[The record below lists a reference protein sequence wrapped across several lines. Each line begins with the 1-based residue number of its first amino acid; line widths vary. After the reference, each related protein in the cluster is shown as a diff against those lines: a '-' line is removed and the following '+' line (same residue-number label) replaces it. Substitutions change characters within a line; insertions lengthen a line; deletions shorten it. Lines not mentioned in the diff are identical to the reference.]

1 VERTR
6 GAPDGPAKAGH
17 YLPQPFARQ
26 IQKLYVVSGFSR
38 TFRQRLVA
46 LVLVAMTATLAAGPD
61 TASTV
66 RALGQVLKREYIDV
80 DVAAKADA
88 ALQRAL
94 ADGRYANAS
103 TPEALVPLLNR
114 DLRDF
119 TQDKHIWV
127 EILPPAPPSEQT
139 SPTRSTADADAARAE
154 AVRRSNA
161 GVRRVEILRGNVGYL
176 DLSNFFRPEEA
187 RDTIALAMRLL
198 SKADALIIDMR
209 RNGGGSPGTVV
220 FLLGYLI
227 DAPGATLFEI
237 VHRPPEPPDR
247 YALDATLPSERDG
260 KRPIAVLTSAQTFSG
275 GEGLAFLLQERH
287 RAEVVGETTAG
298 AANPGTTYPVDDRF
312 RVNVPNGRI
321 KSAVGGGNWEGAGV
335 TPDVKVPAA
344 EALQTAHDRLLR
356 TLGR

>member
-1 VERTR
+1 VGRTR
-6 GAPDGPAKAGH
+6 AE
-17 YLPQPFARQ
+17 L
-26 IQKLYVVSGFSR
+26 
-38 TFRQRLVA
+38 LV
-46 LVLVAMTATLAAGPD
+46 VLVVVATAANLAAAQD

-66 RALGQVLKREYIDV
+66 RALGDVLKREYIDV
-80 DVAAKADA
+80 DVAVKADA

-94 ADGRYANAS
+94 AEGQYAGAS

-114 DLRDF
+114 DLRDV
-119 TQDKHIWV
+119 TRDKHIWV
-127 EILPPAPPSEQT
+127 EVVPPAAPSAQVASARPP
-139 SPTRSTADADAARAE
+139 ADANAARAE
-154 AVRRSNA
+154 GVRRSNA

-176 DLSNFFRPEEA
+176 DLSNFFRLEEA
-187 RDTIALAMRLL
+187 RDTIATAMRLL
-198 SKADALIIDMR
+198 SKADALVIDMR

-298 AANPGTTYPVDDRF
+298 AANPGTTYPVDNLF

-356 TLGR
+356 ALGR

>member
-1 VERTR
+1 MSTKITKNSFDKRDFV
-6 GAPDGPAKAGH
+6 
-17 YLPQPFARQ
+17 FFVARRSFV
-26 IQKLYVVSGFSR
+26 KSR
-38 TFRQRLVA
+38 VLWLLWA
-46 LVLVAMTATLAAGPD
+46 LLAAGPSVAAAQD
-61 TASTV
+61 TPATV
-66 RALGQVLKREYIDV
+66 RALGDVLKREYIDL

-94 ADGRYANAS
+94 AEGRYADAS

-114 DLRDF
+114 DLRDV
-119 TQDKHIWV
+119 THDKHIWV
-127 EILPPAPPSEQT
+127 EVVPQAAPAAPAAPAR
-139 SPTRSTADADAARAE
+139 SPADANAARAE
-154 AVRRSNA
+154 GVRRSNA

-187 RDTIALAMRLL
+187 RDTIATAMRLL
-198 SKADALIIDMR
+198 RQADALIIDMR

-227 DAPGATLFEI
+227 DAPGAMLFEI

-247 YALDATLPSERDG
+247 YALDAPLPADRDG

-287 RAEVVGETTAG
+287 RAEIVGEVTAG
-298 AANPGTTYPVDDRF
+298 AANPGTTYPVNDRF

-321 KSAVGGGNWEGAGV
+321 KSAIGGGNWEGAGV
-335 TPDVKVPAA
+335 TPDVKVAA
-344 EALQTAHDRLLR
+344 ADALQTAHDRLLR

>member
-1 VERTR
+1 MSTKITKNFFNKKSFVF
-6 GAPDGPAKAGH
+6 
-17 YLPQPFARQ
+17 FAALRFFV
-26 IQKLYVVSGFSR
+26 KSR
-38 TFRQRLVA
+38 VLWLLWA
-46 LVLVAMTATLAAGPD
+46 LLAAGPSVAAAQD
-61 TASTV
+61 TPATV
-66 RALGQVLKREYIDV
+66 RALGEVLKREYIDV
-80 DVAAKADA
+80 EVAAKADA
-88 ALQRAL
+88 ALQRGL
-94 ADGRYANAS
+94 ADGRYAGAS
-103 TPEALVPLLNR
+103 TPEALAPLLNR
-114 DLRDF
+114 DLQDA
-119 TQDKHIWV
+119 THDKHIFV
-127 EILPPAPPSEQT
+127 EVIQPGAPAAPSAPT
-139 SPTRSTADADAARAE
+139 GSPADARAARAE

-176 DLSNFFRPEEA
+176 DLSNFFRLEEA
-187 RDTIALAMRLL
+187 RDTIATAMRLV

-247 YALDATLPSERDG
+247 YALDATLPAERDG

-287 RAEVVGETTAG
+287 RAEIVGEVTAG
-298 AANPGTTYPVDDRF
+298 AANPGTTYPVNDRF

-321 KSAVGGGNWEGAGV
+321 KSAIGGGNWEGAGV

-344 EALQTAHDRLLR
+344 DALQTAHDRILR

>member
-1 VERTR
+1 VARTNRDQERKGCEDR
-6 GAPDGPAKAGH
+6 KAYIWYG
-17 YLPQPFARQ
+17 LLCVLCALCVDR
-26 IQKLYVVSGFSR
+26 
-38 TFRQRLVA
+38 VA
-46 LVLVAMTATLAAGPD
+46 EAQD

-66 RALGQVLKREYIDV
+66 RALGEVLKREYIDV
-80 DVAAKADA
+80 DVALEADA
-88 ALQRAL
+88 ALQRGL
-94 ADGRYANAS
+94 ADGRYAAAA
-103 TPEALVPLLNR
+103 TPETLALLLDR
-114 DLRDF
+114 DLQAV
-119 TQDKHIWV
+119 THDKHIFV
-127 EILPPAPPSEQT
+127 EVVPPAAPAVRPTPAS
-139 SPTRSTADADAARAE
+139 SPADAKAARAE

-187 RDTIALAMRLL
+187 RETIATAMRLL

-227 DAPGATLFEI
+227 DAPGAALFEI

-247 YALDATLPSERDG
+247 YALDATLPAERDG
-260 KRPIAVLTSAQTFSG
+260 TRPIAVLTSAQTFSG

-287 RAEVVGETTAG
+287 RAEIVGEVTAG
-298 AANPGTTYPVDDRF
+298 AANPGTTYPVNDRF

-321 KSAVGGGNWEGAGV
+321 KSAIGGGNWEGTGV
-335 TPDVKVPAA
+335 TPDLKVPAA
-344 EALQTAHDRLLR
+344 DALQTAHDRLLR

>member
-1 VERTR
+1 MST
-6 GAPDGPAKAGH
+6 KTTKNS
-17 YLPQPFARQ
+17 FN
-26 IQKLYVVSGFSR
+26 KNGFV
-38 TFRQRLVA
+38 FFVA
-46 LVLVAMTATLAAGPD
+46 LRSFVKSRVLWLLSALLAAGPSVAAAQD
-61 TASTV
+61 TPATV
-66 RALGQVLKREYIDV
+66 RALGEVLKRHYIDV

-88 ALQRAL
+88 VLQRAL

-103 TPEALVPLLNR
+103 TPDALVPLLNR
-114 DLRDF
+114 DLRDV

-127 EILPPAPPSEQT
+127 EVVPPAAQAVQ
-139 SPTRSTADADAARAE
+139 PTPASSATDAKAARAE

-187 RDTIALAMRLL
+187 RDTIAAAMRLL
-198 SKADALIIDMR
+198 SNADALIIDMR

-227 DAPGATLFEI
+227 DAPAAMLFEI

-247 YALDATLPSERDG
+247 YALDATLPAERDG

-287 RAEVVGETTAG
+287 RAEIVGEVTAG
-298 AANPGTTYPVDDRF
+298 AANPGTTYPVNDRF

-321 KSAVGGGNWEGAGV
+321 KSAVSGGNWEGAGV

-344 EALQTAHDRLLR
+344 DALQTAHDRLLR

>member
-1 VERTR
+1 VARTNCDQERKGR
-6 GAPDGPAKAGH
+6 KDRKGYIWCGLLCALCALCVD
-17 YLPQPFARQ
+17 R
-26 IQKLYVVSGFSR
+26 
-38 TFRQRLVA
+38 VA
-46 LVLVAMTATLAAGPD
+46 EAQD

-66 RALGQVLKREYIDV
+66 RALGEVLKREYIDV
-80 DVAAKADA
+80 DIAAKADA

-94 ADGRYANAS
+94 AEGQYAGAS

-114 DLRDF
+114 DLRDV
-119 TQDKHIWV
+119 TRDKHIWV
-127 EILPPAPPSEQT
+127 EVISPAAPSAQPA
-139 SPTRSTADADAARAE
+139 PTRSPAEADAARAD
-154 AVRRSNA
+154 AVRRTNA

-198 SKADALIIDMR
+198 ARADALIIDMR

-237 VHRPPEPPDR
+237 VHRPPEPSDR
-247 YALDATLPSERDG
+247 YALDATLPAERDG

-287 RAEVVGETTAG
+287 RAEIVGEVTAG
-298 AANPGTTYPVDDRF
+298 AANPGTTYPVNDRL

-321 KSAVGGGNWEGAGV
+321 KSAIGGGNWEGAGV
-335 TPDVKVPAA
+335 TPDIKVPAA
-344 EALQTAHDRLLR
+344 DALQTAHDRILR
-356 TLGR
+356 ALGR

>member
-1 VERTR
+1 MLIAS
-6 GAPDGPAKAGH
+6 APGVAIAQDTPA
-17 YLPQPFARQ
+17 
-26 IQKLYVVSGFSR
+26 
-38 TFRQRLVA
+38 
-46 LVLVAMTATLAAGPD
+46 
-61 TASTV
+61 TV
-66 RALGQVLKREYIDV
+66 RALGEVLKREYIDV
-80 DVAAKADA
+80 DVAVNADA

-94 ADGRYANAS
+94 AAGRYADAS
-103 TPEALVPLLNR
+103 TPEALVSLLNR
-114 DLRDF
+114 DLRDV
-119 TQDKHIWV
+119 TRDKHIWV
-127 EILPPAPPSEQT
+127 EVVPPAAPSAPAASAR
-139 SPTRSTADADAARAE
+139 SPADANAARAE
-154 AVRRSNA
+154 GVRRSNA

-198 SKADALIIDMR
+198 NKADALIIDMR

-237 VHRPPEPPDR
+237 VHRPPQPPDR
-247 YALDATLPSERDG
+247 YALDATLPAEGDG
-260 KRPIAVLTSAQTFSG
+260 QRPIAVLTSAQTFSG

-287 RAEVVGETTAG
+287 RAEIVGEVTAG
-298 AANPGTTYPVDDRF
+298 AANPGTTYPVNDRF

-344 EALQTAHDRLLR
+344 DALQTAHDRLLR

>member
-1 VERTR
+1 
-6 GAPDGPAKAGH
+6 
-17 YLPQPFARQ
+17 
-26 IQKLYVVSGFSR
+26 VSGFSR
-38 TFRQRLVA
+38 THRVTRTHRVSRTHGFSRTRRTLVA
-46 LVLVAMTATLAAGPD
+46 LVLFVLTATLAAAQD
-61 TASTV
+61 TTATV
-66 RALGQVLKREYIDV
+66 RALGDVLKREYIDV

-94 ADGRYANAS
+94 SEGRYAGAS
-103 TPEALVPLLNR
+103 TPETLAPLLNR
-114 DLRDF
+114 DLRDV
-119 TQDKHIWV
+119 THDKHVWV
-127 EILPPAPPSEQT
+127 EVVPTGAPSAPVAPAGS
-139 SPTRSTADADAARAE
+139 STDAKAARAE

-176 DLSNFFRPEEA
+176 DLSNFFRLEEA
-187 RDTIALAMRLL
+187 RDTIATAMRLL

-227 DAPGATLFEI
+227 DAPGAALFEI

-247 YALDATLPSERDG
+247 YALDATLPPECDG

-287 RAEVVGETTAG
+287 RAEIVGEVTAG
-298 AANPGTTYPVDDRF
+298 AANPGTTYPVNDRL

-321 KSAVGGGNWEGAGV
+321 KSAIGGGNWEGVGV

-344 EALQTAHDRLLR
+344 DALQTAHDRILKS
-356 TLGR
+356 LGR

>member
-1 VERTR
+1 MRSV
-6 GAPDGPAKAGH
+6 
-17 YLPQPFARQ
+17 L
-26 IQKLYVVSGFSR
+26 
-38 TFRQRLVA
+38 A
-46 LVLVAMTATLAAGPD
+46 LAIALCPRVAAGQD

-66 RALGQVLKREYIDV
+66 RALGETLKREYIDV
-80 DVAAKADA
+80 DVAARADA
-88 ALQRAL
+88 ALQRGL
-94 ADGRYANAS
+94 ADGRYAAAA
-103 TPEALVPLLNR
+103 TPETLVPLLNR
-114 DLRDF
+114 DLRDV
-119 TQDKHIWV
+119 THDKHIWV
-127 EILPPAPPSEQT
+127 EVVPPAAQAVQPTPPS
-139 SPTRSTADADAARAE
+139 SSADAKATRAE

-161 GVRRVEILRGNVGYL
+161 GVRHVEILRGNVGYL

-187 RDTIALAMRLL
+187 RDTIATAMRLL

-247 YALDATLPSERDG
+247 YALDATLPAERDG

-287 RAEVVGETTAG
+287 RAEIVGEVTAG
-298 AANPGTTYPVDDRF
+298 AANPGTTYPVNDRF

-321 KSAVGGGNWEGAGV
+321 KSAIGGGNWEGTGV

-344 EALQTAHDRLLR
+344 DALQTAHDRLLR

>member
-1 VERTR
+1 M
-6 GAPDGPAKAGH
+6 
-17 YLPQPFARQ
+17 
-26 IQKLYVVSGFSR
+26 
-38 TFRQRLVA
+38 LVA
-46 LVLVAMTATLAAGPD
+46 FVLVAMAASVAAQD

-66 RALGQVLKREYIDV
+66 RALGEVLKREYIDV

-114 DLRDF
+114 DLRDI

-127 EILPPAPPSEQT
+127 ELLPPAPPSGQT
-139 SPTRSTADADAARAE
+139 SPTRSAAADAARAE

-176 DLSNFFRPEEA
+176 DLSSFFRPEEA

-247 YALDATLPSERDG
+247 YALAATLPSERDG

-298 AANPGTTYPVDDRF
+298 AANPGTTYPVDNLF

-356 TLGR
+356 ALGR